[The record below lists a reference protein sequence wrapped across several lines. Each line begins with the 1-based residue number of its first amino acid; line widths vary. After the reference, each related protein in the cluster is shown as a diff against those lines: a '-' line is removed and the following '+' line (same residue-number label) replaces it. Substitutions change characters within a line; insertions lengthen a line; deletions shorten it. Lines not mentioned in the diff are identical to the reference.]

1 LQGTLPVQVPSRL
14 LTRLNF
20 ETRGLHAE
28 SDACWV
34 DLLTGSVS
42 VEEYVGALVAAYG
55 FEGPVESAVALTRG
69 VSAILPL
76 RQRARSGFIVQDLL
90 AVGFSPSRIARLP
103 QCCQIVPFRDVPEAL
118 GWLYV
123 VERATLLHDMARRHV
138 QACLPELNAF
148 AYLSAYDGVA
158 GLRWQ
163 ELGHALDA
171 VAASDTDVEDE
182 IIAAARDAFATQ
194 RMWFATDVPHVA
206 RF

>member
-1 LQGTLPVQVPSRL
+1 VQLPSRL
-14 LTRLNF
+14 LTRLNL
-20 ETRGLHAE
+20 ETRGLHPEA
-28 SDACWV
+28 DARWV
-34 DLLTGSVS
+34 DLLTGPVS
-42 VEEYVGALVAAYG
+42 VDDYVEALVAAYG

-69 VSAILPL
+69 VSAIVPL

-90 AVGFSPSRIARLP
+90 ALGFSPSRIARLP

-138 QACLPELNAF
+138 QASLPELAAF

-163 ELGHALDA
+163 ELGHALDEVA
-171 VAASDTDVEDE
+171 VGDGDVEDQ

-194 RMWFATDVPHVA
+194 RIWLANDAPHVA
-206 RF
+206 RI